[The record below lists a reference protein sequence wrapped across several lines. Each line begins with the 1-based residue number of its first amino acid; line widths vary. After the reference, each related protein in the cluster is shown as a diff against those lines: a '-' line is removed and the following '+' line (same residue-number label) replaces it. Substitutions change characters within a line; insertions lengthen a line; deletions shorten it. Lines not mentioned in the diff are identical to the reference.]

1 MESLNDEQLRKSNQL
16 GGGLVRPDRDLLSLM
31 STRDRLIKAKRYS
44 EIESIEKQI
53 AALEAKL
60 AVKQHQ
66 KKQQDHLIA
75 ITRFKIKQD
84 EQRNTF
90 RANKQLELEVMLTRR
105 EKDFV
110 IDNQKLLNQRRN
122 LEDVFA
128 KQIKW

>member
-1 MESLNDEQLRKSNQL
+1 M
-16 GGGLVRPDRDLLSLM
+16 LSLM
-31 STRDRLIKAKRYS
+31 STRDRMIKAKRYA
-44 EIESIEKQI
+44 EIEAIEKQI
-53 AALEAKL
+53 AALDAKL
-60 AVKQHQ
+60 AVKQHE
-66 KKQQDHLIA
+66 KKQQDHLIV

-84 EQRNTF
+84 EQKGTF

-122 LEDVFA
+122 LEEVFA